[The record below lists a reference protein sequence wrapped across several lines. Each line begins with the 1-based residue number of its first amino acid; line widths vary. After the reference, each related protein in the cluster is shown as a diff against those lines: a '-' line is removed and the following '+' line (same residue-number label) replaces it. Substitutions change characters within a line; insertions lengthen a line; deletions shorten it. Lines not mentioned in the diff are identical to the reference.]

1 MAIQG
6 LASPV
11 VDGGGARDRSCGAA
25 NRRRHQPA
33 GEDQVTLNTVALV
46 TVPAAVLTVIA
57 HDLAP
62 GGTLT
67 TTDVADTVLIGAA
80 VDPNNTLVVVPSAC
94 PLMVTVV
101 PTGPAGGVKFLIMGV
116 ADVVT
121 RPMEL
126 VN

>member
-1 MAIQG
+1 MVPQTEQDFD
-6 LASPV
+6 LSSN
-11 VDGGGARDRSCGAA
+11 RDPGSDAQTALDHAVGRF
-25 NRRRHQPA
+25 
-33 GEDQVTLNTVALV
+33 EDQVTLNTVALV

-62 GGTLT
+62 AGTLT

-101 PTGPAGGVKFLIMGV
+101 PTGPAGGVKFLIVGV
-116 ADVVT
+116 ADVVI